1 MRCSHDPNRLFCK
14 LRPCPSPFKPLLSR
28 ERSAMDAQG
37 ALSSVLNKLAVL
49 LADECARLKGVRREI
64 RFLQAELNNMH
75 AVLQKCAAME
85 NRDIQVKAWTKE
97 LRELAYD
104 IEDCVD
110 NFVHGVDIDHRR
122 HGARGIKE
130 FFRKCVRRLRTLVA
144 RHRIS
149 NQIQE
154 LKARVVEVAEQ
165 RVRYKLD
172 DQVSSIVSSCNR
184 PIDPRLCALFA
195 EESHLVGIDGPR
207 DELASWLLDDD
218 EVGGVIRRKVLSI
231 YGFGGLGKS
240 TLANEIRHKIGKQF
254 DFDAL
259 VSVSQKPDFRKIL
272 WSVLSR
278 IDKKRER
285 DMGRWNDHRKDKRT
299 PATEEPWHTFLNP
312 YQVQRCDRPSAQ
324 RLAAQRR
331 TMKQLSPPEPE
342 PLVIPELLVGT
353 PLARMFVMLKESNR
367 YFVIIDD
374 IWCVAAWDLLKCAL
388 PENNKGSRVITTT
401 RIESVARACCALPS
415 DRCYKIEPLNEF
427 HSRSLLFKR
436 IFGCEGGC
444 PDKIEQVSDDILRKC
459 SGLPLAIVS
468 IASILANGSNMQEQW
483 AKVRASTGSG
493 IGGMKAILSLSYS
506 DLPQYLKTCLL
517 YLSIFPEDYDIERG
531 SLVRRWIA
539 EGFINEDSGQIAEDV
554 AENYF
559 NELINRSMI
568 QPVDIDNVGRARVCR
583 VHDMM
588 LELLKSKAKE
598 ENFVTIIG
606 PSSMS
611 TKQEG
616 VARRLS
622 IEFSDQDQKLAPKE
636 VTSLTH
642 VRSFSAFGHCHNQT
656 LPFAYLKVL
665 RVLSLDCQFNGSV
678 DLKIICKL
686 HQLKY
691 LRLNA
696 SELPAEIGEL
706 QFLETLE
713 WCNYSWGNLLPH
725 GVARLQNLQ
734 HLLVDWEGMLP
745 EAIGSMQ
752 SLKTLSHFN
761 ICDSPCSTGTWQ
773 FAKLRDLS
781 ISWDQKEPTDARY
794 KECMS
799 SSLSKLSSYSLQS
812 LRINSKQTIPVN
824 FLASLSPPPHLLRR
838 FWMWSCYLQR
848 CPKWIALLD
857 RLTELKLDV
866 WNLEDEDL
874 VLLGQLP
881 ALLHLHL
888 WVVSLRKDKIVI
900 KETVFRSVVSFR
912 LWSGLPCL
920 IFNEKAMPKLE
931 TLELMFS
938 ACGAEAYGSTHSGI
952 KHLKSLKN
960 VRVEL
965 YTRGATPSNI
975 EAAFRKIKYE
985 ISNHP
990 KNLNTIFA
998 TSNYD
1003 YRGEGYRGP
1012 SCRGNAS
1019 WVLSIDA
1026 I

>member
-1 MRCSHDPNRLFCK
+1 MWTTPNRLFSK
-14 LRPCPSPFKPLLSR
+14 LRPCPSPFAPLLSVRGGER
-28 ERSAMDAQG
+28 ERQTMDAQG
-37 ALSSVLNKLAVL
+37 ALSSLLNKLADL

-64 RFLQAELNNMH
+64 RFLRSELNNMH

-85 NRDIQVKAWTKE
+85 NPDIQVKAWTKE

-110 NFVHGVDIDHRR
+110 NFVHGVDTDHRR
-122 HGARGIKE
+122 HGHAAGGIKE
-130 FFRKCVRRLRTLVA
+130 FFRKCVRRLKTLVA
-144 RHRIS
+144 RHRVA
-149 NQIQE
+149 NQVQE
-154 LKARVVEVAEQ
+154 LKARVVEVAGQ

-172 DQVSSIVSSCNR
+172 DQVSSIVSSGNR

-207 DELASWLLDDD
+207 DELASWLLDDG
-218 EVGGVIRRKVLSI
+218 EVGCVIGRKVLSI

-240 TLANEIRHKIGKQF
+240 TLANEVRRKIGKQF
-254 DFDAL
+254 DFHAL

-278 IDKKRER
+278 IEKKSTFVKERETWDDEMIIEKIR
-285 DMGRWNDHRKDKRT
+285 
-299 PATEEPWHTFLNP
+299 
-312 YQVQRCDRPSAQ
+312 
-324 RLAAQRR
+324 
-331 TMKQLSPPEPE
+331 
-342 PLVIPELLVGT
+342 ELLQQ
-353 PLARMFVMLKESNR
+353 KR
-367 YFVIIDD
+367 YFIIIDD
-374 IWCVAAWDLLKCAL
+374 IWSVEAWDLLKCAL

-427 HSRSLLFKR
+427 HSRSLLFKKV
-436 IFGCEGGC
+436 FGREDGC
-444 PDKIEQVSDDILRKC
+444 PDKIEHVSDDILRKC

-468 IASILANGSNMQEQW
+468 IASLLANRSNIQEQW
-483 AKVRASTGSG
+483 EKVRASTGSVLQINHG
-493 IGGMKAILSLSYS
+493 IGGMKTILSLSYS

-539 EGFINEDSGQIAEDV
+539 EGFVNEGSWQIAEDV
-554 AENYF
+554 AEIYF

-568 QPVDIDNVGRARVCR
+568 QPVDIDYVGRVRVCR

-598 ENFVTIIG
+598 ENFVKIIG

-611 TKQEG
+611 TKSEG
-616 VARRLS
+616 VVRRLS

-636 VTSLTH
+636 VASLTH
-642 VRSFSAFGHCHNQT
+642 IRSFSAFGPCQSQT

-665 RVLSLDCQFNGSV
+665 RVLSLDCQFNGSF

-696 SELPAEIGEL
+696 PELPAEIGEL

-713 WCNYSWGNLLPH
+713 WCNYSWRNLFPH
-725 GVARLQNLQ
+725 GVARLHNLK

-761 ICDSPCSTGTWQ
+761 ICDSPVSAVQELG
-773 FAKLRDLS
+773 KLRNLRDLS

-794 KECMS
+794 KDYMS
-799 SSLSKLSSYSLQS
+799 SSLSKLASYSLQS
-812 LRINSKQTIPVN
+812 LRIESEQAIPVN
-824 FLASLSPPPHLLRR
+824 FLVSLSPPPYLLRQ
-838 FWMWSCYLQR
+838 FWMWNCYFQR
-848 CPKWIALLD
+848 CPKWIAPLG
-857 RLTELKLDV
+857 RLAELKLDV
-866 WNLEDEDL
+866 WDLEDEDL
-874 VLLGQLP
+874 DLLGELP
-881 ALLHLHL
+881 ALLHLQL
-888 WVVSLRKDKIVI
+888 WVVPLRKDKIAV
-900 KETVFRSVVSFR
+900 KETGFHSVVSFR

-920 IFNEKAMPKLE
+920 IFHEKSMPKLE

-952 KHLKSLKN
+952 KHLNSLKN
-960 VRVEL
+960 VTVQL
-965 YTRGATPSNI
+965 YTTGARPSNI
-975 EAAFRKIKYE
+975 EAAFRKIEYE
-985 ISNHP
+985 IANHP
-990 KNLNTIFA
+990 KNLNTILA
-998 TSNYD
+998 TSSDNYL
-1003 YRGEGYRGP
+1003 GEVMDD
-1012 SCRGNAS
+1012 GN
-1019 WVLSIDA
+1019 IDGHLNGNMVKMNLDEDNKVIYA
-1026 I
+1026 LGSEGNEY